1 MPSEHLDPV
10 ERELESFERLTA
22 DISSRFGYLPVDEL
36 SGAIEDTL
44 HRIVETLDVDRS
56 TFFELSDTGGA
67 IEAMHFWARP
77 GIPPLRLSDA
87 EGLRWYL
94 GRLRRGEIVRVV
106 EAERDLP
113 LDADP
118 ERTYVRQAG
127 MKSNLTVPVLIGGQL
142 VGALAVGTFRHRRE
156 WPEPLVDRVRL
167 LAQVIAAALLRR
179 RQELALRAS
188 LAEVERLNRRLQ
200 AENIYLH
207 EELKSSHHFDEI
219 VGTSD
224 ALRLVL
230 GLVDQVAPTGST
242 VLLLGESGTG
252 KELFARAI
260 HDGSPRRQRPLVSV
274 NCAALPSGLIESEL
288 FGHEKGAFTGAM
300 AQRLGRFEIADGG
313 TLFLDEIGDLPP
325 DLQGRLLRVLQEG
338 EFERVGSSRTMRVDV
353 RLIAATNHDL
363 EAAVRERRFREDLYY
378 RLSVFPIVLPPLRD
392 HPEDIPQLVWSFIT
406 RHQRRMGR
414 HIERVTRATMDALQ
428 RYDWPGNVRELQNVV
443 ERAMIGSTGDVLEID
458 ETFSRGRRRATSR
471 SGDRGL
477 AAVER
482 EHIKAVLDECRWR
495 INGPGHAAETLGLH
509 PNTLRFR
516 MKKLGITRPARR
528 ATRGNHPPSIVG
540 PQR

>member
-1 MPSEHLDPV
+1 MLSEYLDPV

-36 SGAIEDTL
+36 PGAIEDTL

-56 TFFELSDTGGA
+56 TFFELSDTGGT

-77 GIPPLRLSDA
+77 DIPPLRLSDA

-167 LAQVIAAALLRR
+167 LAQIIAAALQRR

-207 EELKSSHHFDEI
+207 KS
-219 VGTSD
+219 
-224 ALRLVL
+224 
-230 GLVDQVAPTGST
+230 
-242 VLLLGESGTG
+242 
-252 KELFARAI
+252 
-260 HDGSPRRQRPLVSV
+260 
-274 NCAALPSGLIESEL
+274 
-288 FGHEKGAFTGAM
+288 
-300 AQRLGRFEIADGG
+300 
-313 TLFLDEIGDLPP
+313 
-325 DLQGRLLRVLQEG
+325 
-338 EFERVGSSRTMRVDV
+338 
-353 RLIAATNHDL
+353 
-363 EAAVRERRFREDLYY
+363 
-378 RLSVFPIVLPPLRD
+378 
-392 HPEDIPQLVWSFIT
+392 
-406 RHQRRMGR
+406 
-414 HIERVTRATMDALQ
+414 
-428 RYDWPGNVRELQNVV
+428 
-443 ERAMIGSTGDVLEID
+443 
-458 ETFSRGRRRATSR
+458 
-471 SGDRGL
+471 
-477 AAVER
+477 
-482 EHIKAVLDECRWR
+482 
-495 INGPGHAAETLGLH
+495 
-509 PNTLRFR
+509 
-516 MKKLGITRPARR
+516 
-528 ATRGNHPPSIVG
+528 
-540 PQR
+540 

>member
-1 MPSEHLDPV
+1 
-10 ERELESFERLTA
+10 
-22 DISSRFGYLPVDEL
+22 
-36 SGAIEDTL
+36 
-44 HRIVETLDVDRS
+44 
-56 TFFELSDTGGA
+56 
-67 IEAMHFWARP
+67 MHFWARP
-77 GIPPLRLSDA
+77 DIPPLRLSDA

-363 EAAVRERRFREDLYY
+363 EAAVRDRRFREDLYY

-458 ETFSRGRRRATSR
+458 GTFSRGRRRATSR

-482 EHIKAVLDECRWR
+482 EHITAVLDECRWR

-528 ATRGNHPPSIVG
+528 ATRGDHPPSIVG
-540 PQR
+540 PER